1 MEGVKDL
8 IPARLSICIFFLKTN
23 IFLHED
29 TPMDFTDNLNES
41 IVVTITGNSLNV
53 LGKNFILP
61 KPVVQKQVSYDP
73 TKSIYIT
80 VTNNGA
86 IIEAVEVSID
96 TDATFTLVPTVTYNR
111 YYTVADKATLTATS
125 VTVLSGNVVA
135 TIDPANAQSAGF
147 VGTSFILNGALL
159 TAKTIITSA

>member
-8 IPARLSICIFFLKTN
+8 IPARLSIYIFFLTIYILYKGT
-23 IFLHED
+23 H
-29 TPMDFTDNLNES
+29 MDFSDNLSES
-41 IVVTITGNSLNV
+41 VVVTITGNSLNV

-86 IIEAVEVSID
+86 ITEAVEVSID

-111 YYTVADKATLTATS
+111 YYTVADKTTLNATS
-125 VTVLSGNVVA
+125 VTVLSGNLIA
-135 TIDPANAQSAGF
+135 TIDPANAQSSGY
-147 VGTSFILNGALL
+147 VGTQFSLNGSLL
-159 TAKTIITSA
+159 TAKTVITSV